1 MADYAKVTQ
10 FLGIIS
16 SSDNSAM
23 MQLMQAFDA
32 ATGSVPKKLLL
43 KEMERIAQKVNK
55 NMKAELIER
64 MLKDSGIQ

>member
-1 MADYAKVTQ
+1 MSEYVFNRDAVRRFHFTDC
-10 FLGIIS
+10 
-16 SSDNSAM
+16 
-23 MQLMQAFDA
+23 AFDA

-43 KEMERIAQKVNK
+43 REMERLAQKVNK